1 MKKILL
7 SALLLGLFPASAQA
21 ALVSSYG
28 LTDDVWATP
37 LAPGKA
43 LIDTRAA
50 YVTGNPA
57 QWTLPS
63 LSLVYGVAP
72 GLEVGVWGANGI
84 ADRTSTLS
92 VVNPYLKVQLPW
104 KLHSLGFGLVGGV
117 QLPTQANQEHNV
129 ALDAV
134 TFFPVNDALS
144 IDLGVGVGQN
154 LLNPTTVG
162 HTNLA
167 CYYLLPS
174 GQTLLLEG
182 CSYHDANST
191 SYGEHVGV
199 IIPLQSGWTSDLS
212 VGFSQGTANTIT
224 PQLGVSALF

>member
-1 MKKILL
+1 MKKLLL

-43 LIDTRAA
+43 LIDSRAA
-50 YVTGNPA
+50 FTTGNPA

-63 LSLVYGVAP
+63 LSIAYGVAP
-72 GLEVGVWGANGI
+72 GLEVGVWGANGL
-84 ADRTSTLS
+84 AGQTSALS
-92 VVNPYLKVQLPW
+92 VVNPYLKFELPW
-104 KLHSLGFGLVGGV
+104 KLHSLGFGVVGGV

-134 TFFPVNDALS
+134 SFFPVNETLS
-144 IDLGVGVGQN
+144 VDLGVGIGRN

-167 CYYLLPS
+167 CYYLLPT

-182 CSYHDANST
+182 CTYHYPDST
-191 SYGEHVGV
+191 SFGEHAGV
-199 IIPLQSGWTSDLS
+199 IIPLQSGWTGDLS
-212 VGFSQGTANTIT
+212 VAFSQRPNTIT
-224 PQLGVSALF
+224 PQVGVSALF